1 MSGTTVI
8 LQRRKRFM
16 MRGIHLMGFLKNRTG
31 ARPQTIKGAFRG
43 KNENARSYVTDR
55 RWRHCVC

>member
-1 MSGTTVI
+1 
-8 LQRRKRFM
+8 
-16 MRGIHLMGFLKNRTG
+16 MGFLKNRTG
-31 ARPQTIKGAFRG
+31 ARPQMIKKEAFRG